1 MKDIFNKEFRSK
13 LEKKDMK
20 IYSYIKDNNLDM
32 GKIMQE
38 YTSYIYGAIK
48 NIGIYLSQEDK
59 EEIVLDVFLTLWN
72 NQEKLDVNKNISSYI
87 GGIAKNL
94 IKKKYRNLKL
104 NENILDYEEKLI
116 DLSHIE
122 LTLSKNEKIQ
132 IVLNELEKLK
142 TEDKNLFI
150 LYYYSNKKIKDI
162 CDLYHISESKVKSKL
177 FRIRRRMRKILT
189 ERGYETNE

>member
-1 MKDIFNKEFRSK
+1 MKV
-13 LEKKDMK
+13 KDKK
-20 IYSYIKDNNLDM
+20 IYNYIKDNSLDM
-32 GKIMQE
+32 EIIMQE
-38 YTSYIYGAIK
+38 YTNYIYGAIK
-48 NIGIYLSQEDK
+48 NIGIYLNEEDK

-116 DLSHIE
+116 DLSNIE
-122 LTLSKNEKIQ
+122 LSLSRNEKII
-132 IVLNELEKLK
+132 IVLNELKK
-142 TEDKNLFI
+142 IKSKDKELFI

-162 CDLYHISESKVKSKL
+162 CSLYSISESKVKSKL
-177 FRIRRRMRKILT
+177 FRIRKRIRKALK